1 MTIRVVLG
9 GCALLLA
16 ATLSY
21 GSLAA
26 QTSTGSIRGTVADSA
41 GAPLGGAEVVAL
53 NTSTGVQRNATT
65 NPRGFYSLAGLTPA
79 PYQVTIRR
87 IGFTPVQRPVRLQVG
102 QVLTLDFRL
111 APTTVELE
119 EVVVLAAP
127 VSETNTS
134 EMATNVNEKQIAA
147 LPSSSRNFL
156 DLAPLAPS
164 VRVNPDR
171 INGQNKTFAAGASP
185 AENVNV
191 FIDGQTLKNDL
202 AGGGTVGQ
210 DASRGNPFPRNAVQ
224 EFRIITNNF
233 KAEYQKSSSAIITA
247 ATKSGSNIWT
257 GSLFTSYQN
266 QELVA
271 LDSIQRRDQADT
283 NLTFTEPDYS
293 RVLAGGSIGGPLIRD
308 RLFLFAAYEGN
319 FQNRQGVTRLLGD
332 PAGWPDEVAGFNG
345 QAATAPFRSHLGF
358 AKLSYNVNQQ
368 HMLELNANLRIER
381 DRRSFGGV
389 FTGPEVAFEAADN
402 FKNNV
407 MDAGLKHTFFGR
419 TWTNEARV
427 SYQYY
432 QFNPEPL
439 NPTLVGQDFQGI
451 GRFGGRSTQQD
462 LTQNRFS
469 LRNDWTWSGLQVGG
483 SHVIK
488 IGGNLDLVQ
497 YDLNKQIDENPVFVF
512 NSSNGFAF
520 PIEARF
526 GFGDPL
532 VEGNNTQLGLY
543 AQDDWSPTSRLTIN
557 AGIRWDLETGMFDRG
572 FVTPQ
577 AVRDS
582 LTAFRDDLFIDI
594 DPERYFTDG
603 TQRDNFYGA
612 FQPRLGFSY
621 AINEDRT
628 TTVFGAAG
636 IFYDRLGFNSFIDET
651 FRRQHPTLT
660 FRFSED
666 GSDPGTIAWDPSFF
680 SRAGLEAAIAAGQA
694 PAQEVF
700 LVPNDLRPPKTYQ
713 WNVGVRQAFG
723 TLLGSLA
730 YTGARGRNGYTY
742 EWANVA
748 LDPARNDCCINS
760 NLPAYANILV
770 GNNSVRTWYDAL
782 EFRLDRPYQPG
793 ETGGWGAGIAYTLS
807 WAEAEGGDLF
817 SFPNIST
824 TFTTKR
830 PILDDQRHR
839 VVANWVVDL
848 PYLWGIQFSGIA
860 TFGTGKP
867 FNMVQFSPTPTGNQR
882 TLLGFERGSSF
893 NNVDVRLRKD
903 FPAFGGTNL
912 GVTGDLFNVF
922 NNDNLGCFDTV
933 AFNAG
938 PTGPVPNPTFGRPG
952 CTIGDARRFQL
963 GFQYDF

>member
-1 MTIRVVLG
+1 MTKRLVLTACG
-9 GCALLLA
+9 FLLA
-16 ATLSY
+16 VTTAA
-21 GSLAA
+21 GGLAA
-26 QTSTGSIRGTVADSA
+26 QTSTGSIRGTVVDSA
-41 GAPLGGAEVVAL
+41 GAPLAGAQVVAL
-53 NTSTGVQRNATT
+53 NTSTGVERSVAANS
-65 NPRGFYSLAGLTPA
+65 RGFFSMGGLTPA
-79 PYQVTIRR
+79 PYQVTVRQ
-87 IGFTPVQRPVRLQVG
+87 IGFTPVQRPLRLQVG
-102 QVLTLDFRL
+102 QILTLDFRL
-111 APTTVELE
+111 APTTVELA
-119 EVVVLAAP
+119 EVVVQSEP
-127 VSETNTS
+127 VAETNTS
-134 EMATNVNEKQIAA
+134 EVATNVNEKQIET

-171 INGQNKTFAAGASP
+171 INGQNKNFAAGASP

-191 FIDGQTLKNDL
+191 FVDGQTLKNDL

-257 GSLFTSYQN
+257 GNLFTSYQN
-266 QELVA
+266 QGLVA
-271 LDSIQRRDQADT
+271 LDSIQRRDKANPDI
-283 NLTFTEPDYS
+283 TFTEPDYS
-293 RVLAGGSIGGPLIRD
+293 RVLAGGTIGGPLIRD

-319 FQNRQGVTRLLGD
+319 FQNRQAVTRLLGD
-332 PAGWPDEVAGFNG
+332 PAGWPDEVVGFNG

-358 AKLSYNVNQQ
+358 AKLTFNANQQ

-389 FTGPEVAFEAADN
+389 FTGPEVAPEAAEN

-407 MDAGLKHTFFGR
+407 ADVGLKHTFFGR
-419 TWTNEARV
+419 TWTNEARL

-439 NPTLVGQDFQGI
+439 NPALVGLDYQGI
-451 GRFGGRSTQQD
+451 GRFGGRSTRQD
-462 LTQNRFS
+462 LTQKRLS
-469 LRNDWTWSGLQVGG
+469 LRNDWSWSGLQVAG

-497 YDLNKQIDENPVFVF
+497 YDLNKEIDENPVFVF
-512 NSSNGFAF
+512 NGGNAFAF
-520 PIEARF
+520 PIEARY

-532 VEGNNTQLGLY
+532 IEGNNSQLGLY
-543 AQDDWSPTSRLTIN
+543 LQDDWSPTPRLEIN
-557 AGIRWDLETGMFDRG
+557 AGIRWDLETGMFDRD

-582 LTAFRDDLFIDI
+582 LTAFRQSLFIDI
-594 DPERYFTDG
+594 DPARYFTDG
-603 TQRDNFYGA
+603 SQRDNFYGA

-628 TTVFGAAG
+628 TTIFGAAG

-651 FRRQHPTLT
+651 YRRQHPTFT

-666 GSDPGTIAWDPSFF
+666 GSEPGTIAWDPSLF
-680 SRAGLEAAIAAGQA
+680 SKAGLDGVIASGQA
-694 PAQEVF
+694 PPQEIF

-713 WNVGVRQAFG
+713 WNFGVRQAFG

-730 YTGARGRNGYTY
+730 YTGARGRNGYSY
-742 EWANVA
+742 EWAN
-748 LDPARNDCCINS
+748 LDLNPATNDCCLS
-760 NLPAYANILV
+760 FNLPAYSNILV

-782 EFRLDRPYQPG
+782 EFRLDRPYRAA

-807 WAEAEGGDLF
+807 WADHEGVDLF

-830 PILDDQRHR
+830 PITDDQRHR

-860 TFGTGKP
+860 IFGTGKP
-867 FNMVQFSPTPTGNQR
+867 FNIVEFAPTPGGNER
-882 TLLGFERGSSF
+882 TLLGFERGPSF
-893 NNVDVRLRKD
+893 KNVDVRLRKD
-903 FPAFGGTNL
+903 FPSFGGTNL
-912 GVTGDLFNVF
+912 GITGDLFNLF
-922 NNDNLGCFDTV
+922 NNDNLGCFDET
-933 AFNAG
+933 AFTAG
-938 PTGPVPNPTFGRPG
+938 PTGPVPNPTFGRAN
-952 CTIGDARRFQL
+952 CTIADARRFQL

>member
-1 MTIRVVLG
+1 
-9 GCALLLA
+9 
-16 ATLSY
+16 
-21 GSLAA
+21 
-26 QTSTGSIRGTVADSA
+26 
-41 GAPLGGAEVVAL
+41 
-53 NTSTGVQRNATT
+53 
-65 NPRGFYSLAGLTPA
+65 
-79 PYQVTIRR
+79 
-87 IGFTPVQRPVRLQVG
+87 
-102 QVLTLDFRL
+102 
-111 APTTVELE
+111 VELE
-119 EVVVLAAP
+119 EVVVEAAP

-134 EMATNVNEKQIAA
+134 EVATNVNEKQIEA

-171 INGQNKTFAAGASP
+171 INGQNKNFAAGASP

-191 FIDGQTLKNDL
+191 FVDGQTLKNDL

-266 QELVA
+266 QGLVA
-271 LDSIQRRDQADT
+271 LDSIQRRDQANPDI
-283 NLTFTEPDYS
+283 TFTEPDYS
-293 RVLAGGSIGGPLIRD
+293 RVLAGGSVGGPLIRD

-332 PAGWPDEVAGFNG
+332 PAAWPDEVAGFNG
-345 QAATAPFRSHLGF
+345 QAGTAPFRSHLGF

-368 HMLELNANLRIER
+368 HMLELNANLRVER
-381 DRRSFGGV
+381 DRRSFGGL
-389 FTGPEVAFEAADN
+389 FTGPEVAVESGEN
-402 FKNNV
+402 FRNNV

-427 SYQYY
+427 SYQHY

-439 NPTLVGQDFQGI
+439 NFVVVGQDYQGI
-451 GRFGGRSTQQD
+451 GRFGGRSTRQD
-462 LTQNRFS
+462 LTQNRLS

-488 IGGNLDLVQ
+488 IGGNVDLVK
-497 YDLNKQIDENPVFVF
+497 YDLNKQIDENPVFAF
-512 NSSNGFAF
+512 NGNNGFAF
-520 PIEARF
+520 PIEARY
-526 GFGDPL
+526 GFGNPL
-532 VEGNNTQLGLY
+532 VEGKNTQLGLY
-543 AQDDWSPTSRLTIN
+543 LQDDWSPTERLEIN
-557 AGIRWDLETGMFDRG
+557 AGIRWDLETGMYDRD

-582 LTAFRDDLFIDI
+582 LTAFREDLFIDI
-594 DPERYFTDG
+594 DPARYFTDG
-603 TQRDNFYGA
+603 TQRGNFYGA

-628 TTVFGAAG
+628 TTIFAGAG
-636 IFYDRLGFNSFIDET
+636 IFYDRLGFNSFLDET
-651 FRRQHPTLT
+651 YRRQHPTLT

-666 GSDPGTIAWDPSFF
+666 GSEPGTIAWDPSLF
-680 SRAGLEAAIAAGQA
+680 SKAGLDAAIAAGQV

-713 WNVGVRQAFG
+713 WNVGVRQALG

-730 YTGARGRNGYTY
+730 YTGARGRNGFSY

-748 LDPARNDCCINS
+748 LDPARNDCCITA

-782 EFRLDRPYQPG
+782 EFRLDRPYRPAERG
-793 ETGGWGAGIAYTLS
+793 SWGAGIAYTLS
-807 WAEAEGGDLF
+807 WADAEGVDLF
-817 SFPNIST
+817 SFPTIST
-824 TFTTKR
+824 TFTSKR
-830 PILDDQRHR
+830 PIIDDQRHR

-848 PYLWGIQFSGIA
+848 PYLWGMQFSGIA
-860 TFGTGKP
+860 QFATGKP
-867 FNMVQFSPTPTGNQR
+867 FNTVEFSPTPTGNQR
-882 TLLGFERGSSF
+882 VLLGFERGPSF
-893 NNVDVRLRKD
+893 KNVDLRLRKD

-912 GVTGDLFNVF
+912 GVTGDLFNVL
-922 NNDNLGCFDTV
+922 NSDNLGCFDEV

-938 PTGPVPNPTFGRPG
+938 PSGPVPNPNFGNAN
-952 CTIGDARRFQL
+952 CTIADARRFQL